1 MHALFTDHILAV
13 KDLPE
18 IISSLQG
25 YVMGILAAV
34 ATLFLVIGGL
44 RYVTAGGDPAE
55 IEKAKGSFRSA
66 LLGYALAIIAPIA
79 MKILNGILGVG
90 TPAPAPGPGGSN
102 KVGAAAAVV
111 LDAVPHLTALA
122 AHSLQALIGG

>member
-18 IISSLQG
+18 IIKDLQG

-90 TPAPAPGPGGSN
+90 APAPGPGGS
-102 KVGAAAAVV
+102 KKGATAAVA
-111 LDAVPHLTALA
+111 LDTVAHVTALA
-122 AHSLQALIGG
+122 AHWLQTLIGG